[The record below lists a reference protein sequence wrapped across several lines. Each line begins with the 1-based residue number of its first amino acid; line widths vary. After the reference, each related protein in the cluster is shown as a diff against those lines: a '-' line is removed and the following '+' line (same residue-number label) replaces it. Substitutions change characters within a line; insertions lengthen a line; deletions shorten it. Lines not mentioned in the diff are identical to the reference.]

1 MNSEAEFLHIAESLK
16 PFTEDRMKLEPFP
29 WVQGYLIN
37 MDELYTELTLETLN
51 NTRFG
56 VTGKTLRNYVD
67 MFEENSESG
76 SEHVFE
82 ENSESGSEYMFEED
96 SESGSEDIL
105 EIDSESGSEHMF
117 EEDSESGS
125 EHVFEENSESGSE
138 YMFEEDSESGSEDI
152 LEIDS
157 ESGSEHMFE
166 EDSESGSEHVFEENS
181 ESGSEYM
188 FEEDSE
194 SGSED
199 ILEIDSESG
208 SEHMFE
214 EDSESGS
221 EHVFEEDSESGS
233 EHIFKENSE
242 SGSEY
247 MFKEY
252 SESGSEDMFKKG
264 SWSGSE
270 AEKPK
275 KQKKR
280 KKILAKG
287 DAGMGKSTLGK
298 KIGLDWARGLF
309 KMFSIIFFI
318 VLRIVKPGDCIEDVI
333 IQQIPELE
341 GLNVSKEKIRKI
353 LDRFGD
359 KCLLILDGLD
369 EHGLGQNQDVLK
381 IIQNRKLLNCG
392 VSITSRP
399 HSTREIQ
406 SLFPTVVR
414 VDGFTT
420 KEAKKYVLK
429 FFTEKNKITQT
440 LGFKPSD
447 SREDFPVHKCP
458 ILLSFLCLLVKEEE
472 IDLLDSSLTVGDL
485 YLRMVR
491 CLYRKYTN
499 RKGIGFVESEFVQV
513 MKSVGKLALQT
524 LITNNPLLQR
534 SEVEGIVGVNA
545 FEYGFFTGHE
555 DFRLCTDPTADI
567 CVTYAHRSLEE
578 FFGSFGFLQALDD
591 GQSIDDIL
599 GSDCKKPIF
608 MVNPL
613 VLRFCLWLLTTKFF
627 NFPEMIFNKLVLFA
641 AERIDF
647 RLLNIKVVEEMYPA
661 MGFSDALLHTDS
673 LKLKFLKHVLEKC
686 QCIRVLRIS
695 HQNDIMCN
703 YEQVDG
709 ILGLMSSDLL
719 SKLTFLSITGEY
731 LIPSI
736 DADPLAISIHR
747 TDLATFHKY
756 LSILLPK
763 YNLLKRNPKVYA
775 SVQYSGSLDLNTLMT
790 KHIKQLNLLRDDRME
805 HDSHAT
811 LFVSGKFPHC
821 PQLTQVIL
829 EFIQIDNSV
838 ATAFLKA
845 VQNGELPHLK
855 RIELFRC
862 ILNDCEWP
870 VVPEFSFGTDKKIDL
885 SQIKKLLSKNV
896 TICTLHGAES
906 HDLQQINNI
915 FKKGRL
921 PNLTELGISSYD
933 NAKLDTFLD
942 EFDPQ
947 KTVKLGKLAL
957 RRFTISAEGLEVLSE
972 KLSSIRLTQLSLTC
986 LGFTGSLSALFT
998 HSFPTLNT
1006 LILSECHLNSND
1018 LQSLVRANVDGK
1030 LPQLRHL
1037 DISENED
1044 VIICDLFTH
1053 SAQWNQLKTLR
1064 TSDVSVLNVD
1074 PKYLTSLEELIL
1086 HTESFQ
1092 GLEIP
1097 SVTRRWLRLKVIEV
1111 RDNSARCIVDGVE
1124 QGMFPSLTTVRYSSI
1139 GYYKNPFFFKLLKAN
1154 ISVELV

>member
-1 MNSEAEFLHIAESLK
+1 
-16 PFTEDRMKLEPFP
+16 MKLEPFP
-29 WVQGYLIN
+29 WLQDYLID

-56 VTGKTLRNYVD
+56 VTGKTLGNYKD
-67 MFEENSESG
+67 M
-76 SEHVFE
+76 FE
-82 ENSESGSEYMFEED
+82 ENSESGSEYMFEENSESGSEYMFKEY

-105 EIDSESGSEHMF
+105 EIDSESGSEH
-117 EEDSESGS
+117 
-125 EHVFEENSESGSE
+125 
-138 YMFEEDSESGSEDI
+138 
-152 LEIDS
+152 
-157 ESGSEHMFE
+157 
-166 EDSESGSEHVFEENS
+166 
-181 ESGSEYM
+181 
-188 FEEDSE
+188 
-194 SGSED
+194 
-199 ILEIDSESG
+199 
-208 SEHMFE
+208 
-214 EDSESGS
+214 
-221 EHVFEEDSESGS
+221 VFEEDSESGS
-233 EHIFKENSE
+233 EYMFKEYSE

-264 SWSGSE
+264 SGSGSE

-369 EHGLGQNQDVLK
+369 EHGLGQDQDVLK
-381 IIQNRKLLNCG
+381 IIRNRKLLKLLNCG
-392 VSITSRP
+392 VLITSRP

-420 KEAKKYVLK
+420 KEAEKYVSK
-429 FFTEKNKITQT
+429 FFTETDKIVQT
-440 LGFKPSD
+440 LYFKPSG
-447 SREDFPVHKCP
+447 SRENFPVHKCP
-458 ILLSFLCLLVKEEE
+458 ILLSFLCILVKEEE

-545 FEYGFFTGHE
+545 FEYGFFAGHE

-567 CVTYAHRSLEE
+567 SVTYAHRSLEE

-647 RLLNIKVVEEMYPA
+647 RFLDTKAIERVYPA
-661 MGFSDALLHTDS
+661 ISISDALLHTDR
-673 LKLKFLKHVLEKC
+673 LKLKFFKYILEKC
-686 QCIRVLRIS
+686 HCISALYIKSEVE
-695 HQNDIMCN
+695 DKCD

-709 ILGLMSSDLL
+709 VLGLMSSNLL
-719 SKLTFLSITGEY
+719 SKLTCLSITGKY
-731 LIPSI
+731 LLPSLHR
-736 DADPLAISIHR
+736 DPLAISIDP
-747 TDLATFHKY
+747 TDPETLHKY
-756 LSILLPK
+756 LDILLPK
-763 YNLLKRNPKVYA
+763 YNLLKRNPPIYA
-775 SVQYSGSLDLNTLMT
+775 RVECSGSHDLSTLIT
-790 KHIKQLNLLRDDRME
+790 KHIKHLYLSEKGYERQFPLL
-805 HDSHAT
+805 
-811 LFVSGKFPHC
+811 VSGKFPHC
-821 PQLTQVIL
+821 PQLTHFTL
-829 EFIQIDNSV
+829 AFIQIDNSV

-845 VQNGELPHLK
+845 VQNGELPHIK
-855 RIELFRC
+855 RVELFRC

-870 VVPEFSFGTDKKIDL
+870 VVPEFSFETDKKIDL
-885 SQIKKLLSKNV
+885 SQIKKLLSKVTELTVCEPPDTGLVIPVCLENL
-896 TICTLHGAES
+896 TICKFHGIEN

-915 FKKGRL
+915 FKKRRL
-921 PNLTELGISSYD
+921 PNLTELLISSND
-933 NAKLDTFLD
+933 NANLDTFLD
-942 EFDPQ
+942 EFDPHDAA
-947 KTVKLGKLAL
+947 KLEKLTL
-957 RRFTISAEGLEVLSE
+957 RGFIISAEGLEVLSE
-972 KLSSIRLTQLSLTC
+972 KLTSIGLTELDLNWSFGLT
-986 LGFTGSLSALFT
+986 GNLSALFT
-998 HSFPTLNT
+998 HSFPRLST
-1006 LILSECHLNSND
+1006 LILSTCNINAND
-1018 LQSLVRANVDGK
+1018 LQSLARANVEGK

-1037 DISENED
+1037 DIFFTDIKIS
-1044 VIICDLFTH
+1044 DLFAH

-1074 PKYLTSLEELIL
+1074 PKYLTSLEKLIL
-1086 HTESFQ
+1086 QPESFQ
-1092 GLEIP
+1092 RLEIP
-1097 SVTRRWLRLKVIEV
+1097 SVSRRWIRLKVIDV
-1111 RDNSARCIVDGVE
+1111 WDDDSPRCIADGVE
-1124 QGMFPSLTTVRYSSI
+1124 QGMFPSLTTVRHSRI